1 MKQMKYEALIFG
13 GKRSILSF
21 AAITTA
27 VFPIISD
34 VWMFTVSTCL
44 EINNAAYKKIIN
56 ISDIRI

>member
-34 VWMFTVSTCL
+34 V
-44 EINNAAYKKIIN
+44 
-56 ISDIRI
+56 